1 MDYQLYRKYNVA
13 GPRYT
18 SYPTVPYWDTNPTVD
33 EWIADLKQAVQA
45 GVQQNQGAAIYLH
58 IPFCESLCTYCGC
71 NTRITRNHAVGNP
84 YIDTVLKEFE
94 LYRSALGLTRPLL
107 LSELHLGG
115 GTPTFLAPAE
125 LDRLLTEL
133 LRHCELTP
141 DHELSIE
148 VDPRVTQNEHLD
160 VLARNGFKRISLGVQ
175 DFDPKVQEIVHRIQS
190 FEEVQ
195 KITVEARKRGMT
207 SVNYD
212 LIYGLPFQTLKSV
225 EDTVRKVSELKP
237 DRIAFYSYAHV
248 PWIKPSQRRFTEA
261 DLPSGDEKRAL
272 YELGRTLLE
281 QVGYFEIGMD
291 HFALKTDSLFQ
302 AVSKKTLHRNFMG
315 YTARSVSPIIALGVS
330 AIGDSWRS
338 FAQNEKLLETYQEKV
353 QRGEIPIQRGHR
365 LNPEDLILRR
375 HILDLMT
382 RLHTSWQL
390 NDQTLETLRSA
401 PERLI
406 EFERDGL
413 MEVKTEASQV
423 TCTVSE
429 KGRAF
434 LRNICMAFDARL
446 ARKAPET
453 KLFSQTV

>member
-45 GVQQNQGAAIYLH
+45 GVQQNHGAAIYLH

-160 VLARNGFKRISLGVQ
+160 VLARHGFKRISLGVQ

-353 QRGEIPIQRGHR
+353 QRGEIPIQRGHC

-382 RLHTSWQL
+382 RLHTAWQL

-413 MEVKTEASQV
+413 MEVKTEPSQV